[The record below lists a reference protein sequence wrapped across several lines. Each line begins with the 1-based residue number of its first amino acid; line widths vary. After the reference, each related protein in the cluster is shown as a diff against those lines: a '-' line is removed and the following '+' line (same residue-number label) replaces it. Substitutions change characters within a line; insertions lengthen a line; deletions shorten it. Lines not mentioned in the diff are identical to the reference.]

1 MKRVVHSFGA
11 ICLLIV
17 GLLPLVLVACTSEPL
32 RETFRDPSASI
43 GITSRFDAAR
53 FAGTW
58 HVRGAYPLDAQ
69 LTQVQRFVD
78 GPAWELVART
88 CEPNGDCEEVGTV
101 WQVDGGSPG
110 AEVLADPWGAADR
123 RAAVLWLDE
132 GFRTAAIGDPSGQF
146 AWVLD
151 RAPRGG
157 ADRIKAARQVLA
169 FSGFDLN
176 AMEMRP

>member
-1 MKRVVHSFGA
+1 VKNHVGIVSVSRRYCVGA
-11 ICLLIV
+11 A
-17 GLLPLVLVACTSEPL
+17 VLALAGCAAVPDAP
-32 RETFRDPSASI
+32 TFRDQAAPI
-43 GITSRFDAAR
+43 GVTSRYADAA

-69 LTQVQRFVD
+69 LTQVQRLANP
-78 GPAWELVART
+78 PAWELVART
-88 CEPNGDCEEVGTV
+88 CEPNGDCEEVGTLWTV
-101 WQVDGGSPG
+101 SGGTPGADILADPG
-110 AEVLADPWGAADR
+110 AERNR
-123 RAAVLWLDE
+123 RTAVIWIDE
-132 GFRTAAIGDPSGQF
+132 GFRTAAVADPAGQF

-169 FSGFDLN
+169 FSGFDLT

>member
-1 MKRVVHSFGA
+1 MKTHVGIVSVSRRYCVGA
-11 ICLLIV
+11 A
-17 GLLPLVLVACTSEPL
+17 VLALAGCAAVPDGPA
-32 RETFRDPSASI
+32 FRDQAAPI
-43 GITSRFDAAR
+43 GVTSRYSDDR

-69 LTQVQRFVD
+69 LVEVQRLANP
-78 GPAWELVART
+78 PAWELVART

-101 WQVDGGSPG
+101 WAVSGGTPG
-110 AEVLADPWGAADR
+110 AEVLADPGGHMDR
-123 RAAVLWLDE
+123 RAVVLWVDD
-132 GFRTAAIGDPSGQF
+132 GFRTAAVGDPSGQF

-157 ADRIKAARQVLA
+157 ADRIKAARQVLT
-169 FSGFDLN
+169 FSGFDLS